1 MYAGNIP
8 SPIATTV
15 PTSPMTRD
23 GPQAILA
30 FVTSTTPNSNHTDDV
45 IRALEERLW
54 AAQLAADVATL
65 DELIADDLLF
75 AGPTGELATKAE
87 DLEQHRSGALKIT
100 KLVPVDYRLREIP
113 GGAITSVL
121 MDGAAIVQGQP
132 VSGLLRYTRV
142 WIQENGRWRIAGGHL
157 SMLR

>member
-1 MYAGNIP
+1 M
-8 SPIATTV
+8 S
-15 PTSPMTRD
+15 
-23 GPQAILA
+23 
-30 FVTSTTPNSNHTDDV
+30 STTPNSNHTDDV

-75 AGPTGELATKAE
+75 AGPTGELATKAQ
-87 DLEQHRSGALKIT
+87 DLEQHRSGALRIT
-100 KLVPVDYRLREIP
+100 KLVPVDYRFREIP